1 MGTRRFES
9 AEDCLRHGI
18 LVRIMCRPSATNAT
32 SRRAWCWWNRS
43 PEANFIEE
51 TQAAWPNKFGPGGY
65 ARRSRKDRS
74 ASIRYNYVQQATPQT
89 TESTSTKKGK
99 REKK

>member
-18 LVRIMCRPSATNAT
+18 LVRIMCRPSATNGT

-43 PEANFIEE
+43 PEAHFIEKNP
-51 TQAAWPNKFGPGGY
+51 AAWTNKFGPRGY
-65 ARRSRKDRS
+65 ACRDRKDAS
-74 ASIRYNYVQQATPQT
+74 ASIRSNNVQQ
-89 TESTSTKKGK
+89 KGRAAG
-99 REKK
+99 REKVLQSV